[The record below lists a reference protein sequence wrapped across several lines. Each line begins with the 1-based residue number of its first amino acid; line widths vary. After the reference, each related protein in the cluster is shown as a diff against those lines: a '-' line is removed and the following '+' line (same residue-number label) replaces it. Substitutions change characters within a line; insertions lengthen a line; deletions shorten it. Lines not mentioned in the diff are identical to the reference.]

1 MLKVVL
7 IRPAVFLHERFE
19 STPILGKIKWR
30 LLREHGIS
38 RFAGFLENKI
48 FLETLIVIFVNSSP
62 KGLTWPNMKE
72 FDFSVLTLNSRY
84 LQSVALKTRISPQ
97 FRDFLIF
104 FVCKSALYQ
113 SNQFHPNNLW
123 FLFTFTV

>member
-1 MLKVVL
+1 MRKVVL

-38 RFAGFLENKI
+38 RFGGFLENQI

-62 KGLTWPNMKE
+62 KGLTWPNMKK

-84 LQSVALKTRISPQ
+84 LQSVALKSFI
-97 FRDFLIF
+97 FACFLGIQEKP
-104 FVCKSALYQ
+104 VWK
-113 SNQFHPNNLW
+113 
-123 FLFTFTV
+123 TI

>member
-84 LQSVALKTRISPQ
+84 LQSVALNILTSIEKV
-97 FRDFLIF
+97 LL
-104 FVCKSALYQ
+104 LYK
-113 SNQFHPNNLW
+113 
-123 FLFTFTV
+123 